1 MSYGWGMDVG
11 NVGPR
16 CLSPWGSWYGKGSI
30 RIFGKK
36 TMINTEV
43 YLDVLGTLYAEDLAS
58 IFGGR
63 PYIFMQDGAPSHRS
77 KDAQQF
83 CQENFCNGGS
93 TFLSKNEWPP
103 NSPDLNVMDY
113 FCWGWMQ
120 EYVNSKK
127 PKNRLELVVAVRESA
142 DALPLDFVRK
152 AVDGW
157 YKRVSLCVEEKGMQF
172 KHRIKSQNAPA
183 APKRPDDQPVLDTL
197 EIDQFGDVLRR
208 EDSGTGESD
217 GSASE

>member
-1 MSYGWGMDVG
+1 MDVG

-63 PYIFMQDGAPSHRS
+63 PYVFMQDGAPSPCS
-77 KDAQQF
+77 QDAQEF
-83 CQENFCNGGS
+83 CQENCCNGGS

-103 NSPDLNVMDY
+103 NSPDLNATDY
-113 FCWGWMQ
+113 FCWGW
-120 EYVNSKK
+120 
-127 PKNRLELVVAVRESA
+127 
-142 DALPLDFVRK
+142 
-152 AVDGW
+152 
-157 YKRVSLCVEEKGMQF
+157 
-172 KHRIKSQNAPA
+172 
-183 APKRPDDQPVLDTL
+183 
-197 EIDQFGDVLRR
+197 LRNM
-208 EDSGTGESD
+208 
-217 GSASE
+217 